1 MEKSCIFYASKY
13 HLSLILLEYL
23 KNKNTKQYT
32 VNTFLE
38 NGIEEEI
45 KKLKKKYN
53 IISNDIYEINFK
65 KTKTILDKTIEL
77 NTNTIFIVGGDNNYI
92 KEANTYI
99 KNKIFNC
106 HTKKI
111 EIINCFNYK
120 QRKEYIDKILKENNK
135 ILYTTGSKQL
145 TN

>member
-92 KEANTYI
+92 K
-99 KNKIFNC
+99 
-106 HTKKI
+106 
-111 EIINCFNYK
+111 
-120 QRKEYIDKILKENNK
+120 
-135 ILYTTGSKQL
+135 
-145 TN
+145 